1 MGYAGA
7 NRALTSTLQQA
18 KELSGSIAE
27 RKADGATADGT
38 ILFARMVIQA
48 HSLKKILP
56 DVDRPVQDVDIS
68 SCASITRNL
77 IETFLV
83 MHYLW
88 IEKVAPNIRRF
99 RVLLWRYHQRVE
111 GIRGINCQRI
121 AQGKDPYDEMARTQ
135 DARIVLQADPEF
147 LQLSDKR
154 RSQLLKDPVPHARG
168 QQAIAVSAGIPA
180 AKFDA
185 DYKLLSSLSHPNG
198 VGVRVMNAT
207 TLADNEWQSWF
218 AQIVWI
224 AQAYLELGVS
234 RVREQ
239 IPERI

>member
-1 MGYAGA
+1 MGYSDAYGA
-7 NRALTSTLQQA
+7 FEQTLQQVT
-18 KELSGSIAE
+18 ELSGSIAG
-27 RKADGATADGT
+27 KVADDATADGS
-38 ILFARMVIQA
+38 ILFARMGIQA
-48 HSLKKILP
+48 RSLKKILP

-68 SCASITRNL
+68 SCASIARNL
-77 IETFLV
+77 IEIFLV
-83 MHYLW
+83 IQYLW
-88 IEKVAPNIRRF
+88 IEKVTPNVQRF

-111 GIRGINCQRI
+111 EIRVINCQRI

-154 RSQLLKDPVPHARG
+154 RSQLLKDPVPNARG
-168 QQAIAVSAGIPA
+168 QQAIAFSAGIPA

-185 DYKLLSSLSHPNG
+185 EYKLLSSLSHPNG
-198 VGVRVMNAT
+198 VGVRVMSAT
-207 TLADNEWQSWF
+207 TLADNEWQIWF

-224 AQAYLELGVS
+224 AQTYLALAAS